1 MSISNKMTVESYD
14 VQPNGNIKISSLL
27 KYFQKAAGDDVN
39 RTSLGYFT
47 LADMNIAFVLTKINL
62 KIYKDIKIYDD
73 PVIISH
79 PRKTRG
85 ASFPRDFI
93 VKVNDEVVAVACSM
107 WVLIDLEK
115 RCILRPSVID
125 NVGSLDISD
134 DDLYDVDDIRRNVDV
149 NSLPRTDVLRVSY
162 SHLDMNC
169 HLNNTFYSDF
179 IFNYIGDRDRK
190 SDAGMYMQINYKA
203 EALLGDSL
211 SLHYSDCND
220 ASEYDIVANIGDKTC
235 FTAFVSFSKNN

>member
-1 MSISNKMTVESYD
+1 MSISIKMTVESYD

-62 KIYKDIKIYDD
+62 KIYKDIKIYDE

-93 VKVNDEVVAVACSM
+93 VKVNDEVVAVARSM

-134 DDLYDVDDIRRNVDV
+134 DDLYEVDDIRRNIDV
-149 NSLPRTDVLRVSY
+149 NSLLGTDVLKVAF
-162 SHLDMNC
+162 SHLDMNH

-179 IFNYIGDRDRK
+179 VFNCIGDHDRN
-190 SDAGMYMQINYKA
+190 SDEGMYMQINYKS
-203 EALLGDSL
+203 EALLGDTL
-211 SLHYSDCND
+211 TLHFTKDCVG
-220 ASEYDIVANIGDKTC
+220 SEYDVVANNGDKTC
-235 FTAFVSFSKNN
+235 FTAFVSFPKNN